1 MCVCVSEYFRHRVW
15 NEFNLTKKHMYD
27 TKKACCVTA
36 VVQWHANIVTQR
48 NAHTPYT
55 FECIA
60 KCTKMFEQD
69 ILLRA
74 QLNKF
79 FGQVKFFVTEYHVLN
94 RQKLIEKLFNWCAR
108 YKRELGRSPSI
119 RHNDKIDSH
128 LRFVYNN
135 KINIFSALTFIG

>member
-1 MCVCVSEYFRHRVW
+1 M
-15 NEFNLTKKHMYD
+15 
-27 TKKACCVTA
+27 A

-48 NAHTPYT
+48 NAHTSYT

-108 YKRELGRSPSI
+108 YKRELGRSPSM
-119 RHNDKIDSH
+119 RHDYIIDAIF
-128 LRFVYNN
+128 RIVNNN
-135 KINIFSALTFIG
+135 KIGIISVLALIDI